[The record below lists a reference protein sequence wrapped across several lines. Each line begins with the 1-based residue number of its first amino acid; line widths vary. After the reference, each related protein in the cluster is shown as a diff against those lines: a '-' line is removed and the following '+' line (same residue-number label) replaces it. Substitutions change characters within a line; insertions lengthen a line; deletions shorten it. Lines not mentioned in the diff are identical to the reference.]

1 MVKITDSSIHIEKLL
16 VHVTK
21 PESGAVN
28 VFIGTTRNHS
38 NGRKVIGLEYEAY
51 LPMALKTL
59 EELQKEAKNR
69 WGLHDVTIVH
79 RVGKVNVGEA
89 SVVIAVSSAH
99 RDEAYQA
106 SRFLI
111 DKLKQV
117 VPIWKREFFEDGIT
131 LEIRSPKSSIRNAP
145 RFF

>member
-1 MVKITDSSIHIEKLL
+1 MVRITDSSINIEKLL
-16 VHVTK
+16 VQATK

-38 NGRKVIGLEYEAY
+38 HGRKVTRLEYEAY

-59 EELQKEAKNR
+59 EELQQEAKNR
-69 WGLHDVTIVH
+69 WDLHDVTIVH
-79 RVGKVNVGEA
+79 RVGRVDVGEA

-111 DKLKQV
+111 DQLKKV
-117 VPIWKREFFEDGIT
+117 VPIWKREFFEDGT
-131 LEIRSPKSSIRNAP
+131 VEWSLQTHEQATETEA
-145 RFF
+145 

>member
-21 PESGAVN
+21 PESGAVS

-117 VPIWKREFFEDGIT
+117 VPIWKREFFEDGT
-131 LEIRSPKSSIRNAP
+131 VEWSLQTHEQTTETEA
-145 RFF
+145 

>member
-1 MVKITDSSIHIEKLL
+1 MVKITDSSIHVEKLL
-16 VHVTK
+16 VQVTK

-38 NGRKVIGLEYEAY
+38 HGRKVTWLEYEAY
-51 LPMALKTL
+51 LPMALKSL
-59 EELQKEAKNR
+59 DELQQEAKSR
-69 WGLHDVTIVH
+69 WGLHDVAIVH
-79 RVGKVNVGEA
+79 RVGKVHVGEA
-89 SVVIAVSSAH
+89 SVFIAVSSAH

-117 VPIWKREFFEDGIT
+117 VPIWKREFFEDGT
-131 LEIRSPKSSIRNAP
+131 VEWSLQSHEQTTETEV
-145 RFF
+145 

>member
-1 MVKITDSSIHIEKLL
+1 MVRITDSPIKTEKLL
-16 VHVTK
+16 VQVTK

-38 NGRKVIGLEYEAY
+38 HGRRVTSLEYEAY
-51 LPMALKTL
+51 LPMAMKML
-59 EELQKEAKNR
+59 EELEREAKTR
-69 WGLHDVTIVH
+69 WDLHDVTVVH
-79 RVGKVNVGEA
+79 RVGRVQVGEA

-117 VPIWKREFFEDGIT
+117 VPIWKRESFADGSVEWSMQAHEQKT
-131 LEIRSPKSSIRNAP
+131 EAGA
-145 RFF
+145 